1 MEANENNEPKKESS
15 PSEQNIPKEKT
26 QQSSDN
32 KNMNIY
38 DQYKAEKEN
47 HQETTKKP
55 EVQNNSCP
63 NPNVNN
69 SNPSEKESS
78 SQEGEGG
85 DAPPP
90 QQKTKRRRR
99 GKSEIND
106 RKYSCPDCDKC
117 YLSGPAL
124 TTHRKN
130 KHGYGESE
138 KNEKKRGRPKKEEH
152 GEGNQNFQAKYSTFF
167 EVEHRKR
174 NVDNLIN
181 NNEEGKNEEEKEVEL
196 SKIKNN
202 LIKLFNFYKE
212 NIFKDIDNIEK
223 YSFYNLI
230 VENWERPK
238 DNIFPKEE
246 KFCYSTSNN
255 KNELPQKI
263 NTYNID
269 QLFFL
274 YLKEFSK
281 KVNDDYLWFMIK
293 FIVLFRDCINS
304 ERKSLIKQEHMTD
317 KRMLYTQIYSAE
329 TVPEIC
335 NSFYLS
341 YLQPNEF
348 YGLNQ
353 EELIELIQH
362 FCNWLN
368 VNNYTCS
375 KLTLL

>member
-15 PSEQNIPKEKT
+15 PSEQNKEKEKS
-26 QQSSDN
+26 QEAPEI

-38 DQYKAEKEN
+38 DQYKTEKEN
-47 HQETTKKP
+47 HQEPAKKP

-63 NPNVNN
+63 IPIPNN

-78 SQEGEGG
+78 SQEVGPE
-85 DAPPP
+85 DAP

-106 RKYSCPDCDKC
+106 RKYLCPDCDKC

-130 KHGYGESE
+130 KHGYGVSE
-138 KNEKKRGRPKKEEH
+138 KSEKKRGRPKKEEH
-152 GEGNQNFQAKYSTFF
+152 NEGNQNFQAKYNTFF
-167 EVEHRKR
+167 EAEHRKR
-174 NVDNLIN
+174 NVGNLMN
-181 NNEEGKNEEEKEVEL
+181 NNEEEKNKEEKEVEL

-202 LIKLFNFYKE
+202 LIKLYNFYKE

-230 VENWERPK
+230 VENWEKPK
-238 DNIFPKEE
+238 EDIFPKEE
-246 KFCYSTSNN
+246 KFCYSSSKK
-255 KNELPQKI
+255 KNEEPQKI
-263 NTYNID
+263 DTYNID

-281 KVNDDYLWFMIK
+281 KINDDYLWFMIK

-304 ERKSLIKQEHMTD
+304 ERNSLIKQEIVTETR
-317 KRMLYTQIYSAE
+317 KLYTQIYSAE

>member
-15 PSEQNIPKEKT
+15 PMNQNTEKEKNPET
-26 QQSSDN
+26 SEA

-38 DQYKAEKEN
+38 DQYQKEKEN
-47 HQETTKKP
+47 RQEQPKNPKN
-55 EVQNNSCP
+55 VNNSCP
-63 NPNVNN
+63 IPNTNI
-69 SNPSEKESS
+69 SNPSEKDYS
-78 SQEGEGG
+78 SQEGG
-85 DAPPP
+85 DSP
-90 QQKTKRRRR
+90 QEKKKRRRR

-130 KHGYGESE
+130 KHNYGILGE
-138 KNEKKRGRPKKEEH
+138 KEKKRGRPKKE
-152 GEGNQNFQAKYSTFF
+152 GPTEGTQTSQMKYNTFF
-167 EVEHRKR
+167 EAEHRRR
-174 NVDNLIN
+174 NIENPLN
-181 NNEEGKNEEEKEVEL
+181 NNEEKENAEKEVEL
-196 SKIKNN
+196 SKIKDVITKIYD
-202 LIKLFNFYKE
+202 LSKE
-212 NIFKDIDNIEK
+212 QIFKDIENIEK

-230 VENWERPK
+230 VENWEKPK
-238 DNIFPKEE
+238 DNIFPQEE
-246 KFCYSTSNN
+246 IFCYSATST
-255 KNELPQKI
+255 KNEPSTKL
-263 NTYNID
+263 NSYNID

-281 KVNDDYLWFMIK
+281 KVNDDYLWFMTK
-293 FIVLFRDCINS
+293 FIILFRECINS
-304 ERKSLIKQEHMTD
+304 ERKDLIKKENVNE
-317 KRMLYTQIYSAE
+317 KRIFYTQIYNAE

-341 YLQPNEF
+341 YLQPNNF

-368 VNNYTCS
+368 INNYTRS
-375 KLTLL
+375 KLTLLEN